1 MSLKWFHIVFI
12 SLSVL
17 LSLWFGVWG
26 LFNQQIALGIVSLGA
41 SAGLV
46 LYGNYF
52 LGKAAKTRRMKIA
65 LATIVMLAIPETRA
79 GVPGVFRQRRFG
91 ANQSGAGGHPRVA
104 RGDGR
109 HARVDCG
116 VLFHLPAAAHQ
127 DGRRVERRELLD
139 A

>member
-12 SLSVL
+12 SLSVM

-26 LFNQQIALGIVSLGA
+26 LFNEQIALGIVSLGA
-41 SAGLV
+41 SVGLV

-52 LGKAAKTRRMKIA
+52 MGKAAETRRMKTAVATIA
-65 LATIVMLAIPETRA
+65 LLAIPETRP

-91 ANQSGAGGHPRVA
+91 ADQSGAGGHPRA
-104 RGDGR
+104 AGGDGR
-109 HARVDCG
+109 HALVDCG
-116 VLFHLPAAAHQ
+116 VLFHLPAAADQ
-127 DGRRVERRELLD
+127 DVRRVERRELLD